1 MRHSMRYGGSVGL
14 ALVVILLFLLTS
26 AGTNSSELAPYYPLL
41 LLANAFVVV
50 VLLILVVS
58 FISRLRKRLRQ
69 RQFGSRMLTRLV
81 LIISSVTLIPCVLI
95 YATSTH
101 LISQAFDSGVD
112 SRVETALDS
121 GVAVSRTVLERLEK
135 EQSAT
140 AKMVADR
147 LSETSFAQLNSELN
161 RLRNLTGLQELRLI
175 DISGQVVATSP
186 AWDENHLS
194 GTLPNIQELLQTQQR
209 GHWSALEG
217 DPLEADMMSNSL
229 RIRTLTA
236 LTNIPTQ
243 QAMILQVVQDVPKHI
258 ADDINATIRGLRDY
272 QQIIVVRGGL
282 QTLYNWSLVLT
293 LTLAGL
299 CAILAAFTY
308 ASRITAPIRQLA
320 EGTRKATSG
329 NLQPIKEFTGADEIN
344 ELTTAFN
351 VMIHEVNEAWS
362 KLESRQQRL
371 EQSKSFLERILENLS
386 SGVIVLDCETRIRTA
401 NFGAVKI
408 LGNNVLQ
415 YGVSIREAYAE
426 LADIILPMLSSNSHT
441 VNQEDVTLTV
451 SGKKDPLTLMV
462 RCSSVPLDDG
472 PGYLVVIDDMTQAVA
487 AQRVIAWGEVAR
499 RLAHEIK
506 NPLTPIQLAAERMEM
521 KLEKHLPEDDRHLLH
536 RYTHTIVEQ
545 VAAMK
550 QMVNDFRDYAKLPKP
565 RLKPLDLNALLDEA
579 TLLYRQNDYRITLDL
594 CPNLPL
600 IEADRAQ
607 LLQVIHN
614 ILSNA
619 REAKL
624 PDRDCC
630 VSISTESIIEHHE
643 THIRLTIKDNGVG
656 FPAKILEN
664 AFEPYITTKETGT
677 GLGLPMVKKI
687 IDEHGG
693 RVELANQESFLDL
706 EESAGAIVT
715 ITFTKL
721 S

>member
-14 ALVVILLFLLTS
+14 AIVVILLFLLTS
-26 AGTNSSELAPYYPLL
+26 AGTNSSQLAPYYPLL
-41 LLANAFVVV
+41 LLANACVVV
-50 VLLILVVS
+50 VLLILVAS
-58 FISRLRKRLRQ
+58 FISRLHKRLRQ
-69 RQFGSRMLTRLV
+69 RQFGSRMLTHLV
-81 LIISSVTLIPCVLI
+81 LIISSVTLIPCILI

-140 AKMVADR
+140 AKMIADR

-161 RLRNLTGLQELRLI
+161 RLRNLTGLQDLRLI
-175 DISGQVVATSP
+175 DISGQIIASSP
-186 AWDENHLS
+186 AWNETHLS
-194 GTLPNIQELLQTQQR
+194 GMLPNIQELLQTQQR

-217 DPLEADMMSNSL
+217 DPLEADLTTSSL

-236 LTNIPTQ
+236 LTNLPTQ
-243 QAMILQVVQDVPKHI
+243 QAMILQVVQNVPEHI
-258 ADDINATIRGLRDY
+258 ANDINATIRGLRDY
-272 QQIIVVRGGL
+272 QQIVVVRGGL

-293 LTLAGL
+293 LTLASL
-299 CAILAAFTY
+299 CAILAAFMY

-320 EGTRKATSG
+320 EGTRQATSG

-362 KLESRQQRL
+362 KLETRQQRL

-386 SGVIVLDCETRIRTA
+386 SGVIVLDHETRIRTA

-408 LGNNVLQ
+408 LGNNILQ
-415 YGVSIREAYAE
+415 YGVCIRDAYAE
-426 LADIILPMLSSNSHT
+426 LAEIILPMLSSNSHT
-441 VNQEDVTLTV
+441 VNQEDVSLTV
-451 SGKKDPLTLMV
+451 SGKKDPVTLMV

-487 AQRVIAWGEVAR
+487 AQRVLAWGEVAR

-521 KLEKHLPEDDRHLLH
+521 KLEKHLPDDERYLLH
-536 RYTHTIVEQ
+536 RYTRTIVEQ

-565 RLKPLDLNALLDEA
+565 RLKPLDLNILLDEA
-579 TLLYRQNDYRITLDL
+579 TLLYRQNDYKITLDL
-594 CPNLPL
+594 CPDLPM

-624 PDRDCC
+624 PGRDCR
-630 VSISTESIIEHHE
+630 VNIRTEIVTEHNE

-656 FPAKILEN
+656 FPAAILEN

-706 EESAGAIVT
+706 EESAGAMVT
-715 ITFTKL
+715 ITFTKVA
-721 S
+721 